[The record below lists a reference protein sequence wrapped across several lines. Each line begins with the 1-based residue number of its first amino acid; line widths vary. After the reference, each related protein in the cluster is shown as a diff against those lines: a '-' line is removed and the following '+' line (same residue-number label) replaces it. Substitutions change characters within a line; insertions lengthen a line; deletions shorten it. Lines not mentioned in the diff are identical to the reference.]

1 MLNEEDVFSQ
11 LERYG
16 FEFYDPDQEDNH
28 PLDFNQADIII
39 APHGAALANLVFCQ
53 PGTKVLELIP
63 TDHPFGYFYTLS
75 QTNNLNYAYLMGQS
89 EHVRKK
95 SRRRQANMISQLICL
110 SLKPQFL
117 SFLRFDYS

>member
-1 MLNEEDVFSQ
+1 MLLNEEDIFSQ

-16 FEFYDPDQEDNH
+16 FEFYDPDQEENQ

-75 QTNNLNYAYLMGQS
+75 QTNDLNYAYLTGQS

-95 SRRRQANMISQLICL
+95 ITSSPSKYDFTVNLSEFEAAISEFI
-110 SLKPQFL
+110 SI
-117 SFLRFDYS
+117 